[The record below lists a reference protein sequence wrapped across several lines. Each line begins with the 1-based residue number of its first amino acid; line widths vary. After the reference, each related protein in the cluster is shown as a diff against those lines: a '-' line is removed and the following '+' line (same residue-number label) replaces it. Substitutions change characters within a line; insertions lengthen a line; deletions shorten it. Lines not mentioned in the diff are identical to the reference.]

1 MRTKRLPPARRRVA
15 GVEPAPRLPT
25 VTTCPA
31 LERRR
36 SIQLRPQPAEPTD
49 EEKAEIERLRTR
61 NDELA
66 NIDDEDW
73 TEELVEEADANE
85 TRLDEIEATID
96 ARAIY
101 RREDKVLVDNADE
114 LIKQLTSPHDHLLQ
128 FG

>member
-1 MRTKRLPPARRRVA
+1 M
-15 GVEPAPRLPT
+15 
-25 VTTCPA
+25 
-31 LERRR
+31 
-36 SIQLRPQPAEPTD
+36 
-49 EEKAEIERLRTR
+49 RTR

-66 NIDDEDW
+66 NMDDEDW
-73 TEELVEEADANE
+73 TEEFVEEADANE